1 MAKKSKTQRAK
12 ASAKKAAKKAA
23 QERGE
28 VVVAVEEEPKKKGF
42 LAKKEAKKQ
51 EKEKQESLQDYQI
64 KQEEAKPKKRRFQF
78 FFDVRAEMRRV
89 TWPSRQD
96 VIQWTGVVIVALIF
110 FGIYTLILDDWDRHT
125 ASVRDLKFGS
135 IGYEQKMVR
144 LAHLFWL

>member
-1 MAKKSKTQRAK
+1 MAKKSKTQKAK
-12 ASAKKAAKKAA
+12 ASAKKAAKKVAA
-23 QERGE
+23 QERE
-28 VVVAVEEEPKKKGF
+28 NQPIEAVEEPKKKGL

-96 VIQWTGVVIVALIF
+96 VAQWTGVVIVALLF
-110 FGIYTLILDDWDRHT
+110 FGIFTLILDDWIVT
-125 ASVRDLKFGS
+125 PL
-135 IGYEQKMVR
+135 
-144 LAHLFWL
+144 LFAISSLGA

>member
-64 KQEEAKPKKRRFQF
+64 KQEEAKPKKRRLQF

-110 FGIYTLILDDWDRHT
+110 FGIYTLILDDWIVT
-125 ASVRDLKFGS
+125 PL
-135 IGYEQKMVR
+135 
-144 LAHLFWL
+144 LFAISSLGA

>member
-28 VVVAVEEEPKKKGF
+28 VVVAVEEEPKK
-42 LAKKEAKKQ
+42 
-51 EKEKQESLQDYQI
+51 

-110 FGIYTLILDDWDRHT
+110 FGIYTLILDDWIVT
-125 ASVRDLKFGS
+125 PL
-135 IGYEQKMVR
+135 
-144 LAHLFWL
+144 LFAISSLGA

>member
-12 ASAKKAAKKAA
+12 ASAKKAAKKAV

-64 KQEEAKPKKRRFQF
+64 KQEEAKPKKRRSQF

-110 FGIYTLILDDWDRHT
+110 FGIFTLILDDWIVT
-125 ASVRDLKFGS
+125 PL
-135 IGYEQKMVR
+135 
-144 LAHLFWL
+144 LFAISSLGA

>member
-28 VVVAVEEEPKKKGF
+28 VVVAAEEEPKKKGF

-64 KQEEAKPKKRRFQF
+64 KQEEAKPKKRRLQF

-110 FGIYTLILDDWDRHT
+110 FGIYTLILDDWIVT
-125 ASVRDLKFGS
+125 PL
-135 IGYEQKMVR
+135 
-144 LAHLFWL
+144 LFAISSLGA

>member
-51 EKEKQESLQDYQI
+51 EKEKQESQ
-64 KQEEAKPKKRRFQF
+64 QEEAKPKKRRFQF

-110 FGIYTLILDDWDRHT
+110 FGIYTLILDDWIVT
-125 ASVRDLKFGS
+125 PL
-135 IGYEQKMVR
+135 
-144 LAHLFWL
+144 LFAISSLGA

>member
-64 KQEEAKPKKRRFQF
+64 KQEEANTKKRRFQF

-110 FGIYTLILDDWDRHT
+110 FGIYTLILDDWIVT
-125 ASVRDLKFGS
+125 PL
-135 IGYEQKMVR
+135 
-144 LAHLFWL
+144 LFAISSLGA

>member
-110 FGIYTLILDDWDRHT
+110 FGIYTLILDDWIVT
-125 ASVRDLKFGS
+125 PLLYAISSLG
-135 IGYEQKMVR
+135 
-144 LAHLFWL
+144 A

>member
-51 EKEKQESLQDYQI
+51 EKEMQDYQI

-110 FGIYTLILDDWDRHT
+110 FGIYTLILDDWIVT
-125 ASVRDLKFGS
+125 PL
-135 IGYEQKMVR
+135 
-144 LAHLFWL
+144 LFAISSLGA

>member
-23 QERGE
+23 AQERE
-28 VVVAVEEEPKKKGF
+28 ANPVVVEEEPKKKGL

-51 EKEKQESLQDYQI
+51 EKEREEALQDYQK

-78 FFDVRAEMRRV
+78 LFDVRAEMRRV

-96 VIQWTGVVIVALIF
+96 VIQWTGVVIVALLF
-110 FGIYTLILDDWDRHT
+110 FGIYTLVLDDWIVT
-125 ASVRDLKFGS
+125 PL
-135 IGYEQKMVR
+135 
-144 LAHLFWL
+144 LFAISSLGA

>member
-78 FFDVRAEMRRV
+78 FIDVRAEMRRV

-110 FGIYTLILDDWDRHT
+110 FGIYTLILDDWIVT
-125 ASVRDLKFGS
+125 PL
-135 IGYEQKMVR
+135 
-144 LAHLFWL
+144 LFAISSLGA

>member
-78 FFDVRAEMRRV
+78 FFDVRAEMRRDRRAYLLRYLY
-89 TWPSRQD
+89 PYCGR
-96 VIQWTGVVIVALIF
+96 L
-110 FGIYTLILDDWDRHT
+110 DRHT

>member
-28 VVVAVEEEPKKKGF
+28 DLAAVEEEPKKKGL

-51 EKEKQESLQDYQI
+51 EKEKQEALQDYQK
-64 KQEEAKPKKRRFQF
+64 KQEEVKPKKRRFQF
-78 FFDVRAEMRRV
+78 FHDVRAEMRRV

-96 VIQWTGVVIVALIF
+96 VMQWTGVVIVALIF
-110 FGIYTLILDDWDRHT
+110 FGIFTLILDDWIVT
-125 ASVRDLKFGS
+125 PL
-135 IGYEQKMVR
+135 
-144 LAHLFWL
+144 LFAISSLGA

>member
-28 VVVAVEEEPKKKGF
+28 VVVAVEEESKKKGF

-64 KQEEAKPKKRRFQF
+64 KQEEAKPKKSRFQF

-110 FGIYTLILDDWDRHT
+110 FGIYTLILDDWIVT
-125 ASVRDLKFGS
+125 PL
-135 IGYEQKMVR
+135 
-144 LAHLFWL
+144 LFAISSLGA

>member
-12 ASAKKAAKKAA
+12 ASAKKAAKKVAA
-23 QERGE
+23 QERE
-28 VVVAVEEEPKKKGF
+28 TQPVVVEEEPKKGF

-96 VIQWTGVVIVALIF
+96 VVQWTGVVIVALLF
-110 FGIYTLILDDWDRHT
+110 FGVFTLILDDWIVT
-125 ASVRDLKFGS
+125 PL
-135 IGYEQKMVR
+135 
-144 LAHLFWL
+144 LFAISSLGA

>member
-23 QERGE
+23 AERGE
-28 VVVAVEEEPKKKGF
+28 ELVAVEEEPQKKGL

-51 EKEKQESLQDYQI
+51 EKEKQEALQDYQK

-78 FFDVRAEMRRV
+78 LHDVRAEMRRV

-96 VIQWTGVVIVALIF
+96 VMQWTGVVIVALIF
-110 FGIYTLILDDWDRHT
+110 FGIFTLILDDWIVT
-125 ASVRDLKFGS
+125 PL
-135 IGYEQKMVR
+135 
-144 LAHLFWL
+144 LFAISSLGA

>member
-51 EKEKQESLQDYQI
+51 EKEKQESLQD
-64 KQEEAKPKKRRFQF
+64 EAKPKKRRFQF

-110 FGIYTLILDDWDRHT
+110 FGIYTLILDDWIVT
-125 ASVRDLKFGS
+125 PL
-135 IGYEQKMVR
+135 
-144 LAHLFWL
+144 LFAISSLGA